1 MEEEVAA
8 LTSIKRKTE
17 IAPIKTGVKKPKPA
31 RTLQEGQEEF
41 AKNMEA
47 KIEQIESK
55 FETKLEQQEGRFEAE
70 IEAKIEAL
78 GKTILQQVQQMLA
91 DLDAKLAIWG
101 PQTSGGGPVKT
112 SIKPYTRT
120 SIAT

>member
-17 IAPIKTGVKKPKPA
+17 NAPIKTGAKKPKPA
-31 RTLQEGQEEF
+31 RTLLEGQEEF

-55 FETKLEQQEGRFEAE
+55 FETKLEQQEGRFEAK

-78 GKTILQQVQQMLA
+78 GKTISTQSSQYGDRRQAAGDRLRHLSSRT
-91 DLDAKLAIWG
+91 LG
-101 PQTSGGGPVKT
+101 P
-112 SIKPYTRT
+112 R
-120 SIAT
+120 